1 MDGVIQL
8 QIWQLAAAYVFIAA
22 LLFIVKARGI
32 PREKEIIIAT
42 LRMTIQLALVGYILV
57 WLFENPHPLWTILVI
72 ALMLTFSIHN
82 IVKRVKQKLSPE
94 LIKVIALAMSA
105 GTLVSLLWFLLIVI
119 GLTPWYEPRYFIP
132 IAGMLVGNSMTGVAL
147 GVTKLVDGMET
158 QREMVEAALMLGAT
172 TRVAAKPIVDGA
184 FDAAIL
190 PTVNSMVGMG
200 IVFLP
205 GMMTGQILS
214 GISPV
219 TAIQYQLAVML
230 GIAGSVALTVII
242 FVLLGYKTFFNQR
255 QQLI

>member
-8 QIWQLAAAYVFIAA
+8 QIWQLAAAYIFIAII
-22 LLFIVKARGI
+22 LFIVKARGI

-42 LRMTIQLALVGYILV
+42 IRMTIQLALVGYILV

-72 ALMLTFSIHN
+72 AVMLAFSIHN
-82 IVKRVKQKLSPE
+82 IVKRVKQKLSLE

-105 GTLVSLLWFLLIVI
+105 GALISLLWFLLVVI

-172 TRVAAKPIVDGA
+172 PRVAAKPIVDGA

-190 PTVNSMVGMG
+190 PTVNSMVGIG

-242 FVLLGYKTFFNQR
+242 LVLLGYKTFFNQR